1 MLPFFPQHPNFS
13 LQLTTND
20 TSNTPNT
27 FGTTATT
34 NHCPAMASTAPD
46 AQPPSAQV
54 GQKRKREDEESDVNP
69 DIKNEVKK
77 EIESEKKPDTKN
89 EDVEDDGGA
98 KIDTGT
104 LVPDDYENEHE
115 EESGDECED
124 SDEDDEN
131 AVEDNANYPKHD
143 ESDEPFPECAYY
155 DEAID
160 DVDEKLTSIAE
171 RVYDLLEEH
180 DSTSPT
186 FAGHKNKAEELSK
199 LPKTEKIR
207 IAILGGAGAGK
218 SSLLNAIT
226 GKQDLANS
234 VSSLSIPRK

>member
-1 MLPFFPQHPNFS
+1 MLPFFPQHPTFS
-13 LQLTTND
+13 LQPTTND

-27 FGTTATT
+27 FGITATT
-34 NHCPAMASTAPD
+34 NHYPAMASPAPGE
-46 AQPPSAQV
+46 QTPYVQV
-54 GQKRKREDEESDVNP
+54 GQKRKREDEESDVKP
-69 DIKNEVKK
+69 HIKNEVKK
-77 EIESEKKPDTKN
+77 EVESEKKADTKN

-115 EESGDECED
+115 EESGDERED

-131 AVEDNANYPKHD
+131 AVEDSANYPKHD

-160 DVDEKLTSIAE
+160 DVDEKLASIAE

-180 DSTSPT
+180 DSSSPT
-186 FAGHKNKAEELSK
+186 FAAHKSKAEELSK

-226 GKQDLANS
+226 GKQDLAKS
-234 VSSLSIPRK
+234 VSSLSLPHR